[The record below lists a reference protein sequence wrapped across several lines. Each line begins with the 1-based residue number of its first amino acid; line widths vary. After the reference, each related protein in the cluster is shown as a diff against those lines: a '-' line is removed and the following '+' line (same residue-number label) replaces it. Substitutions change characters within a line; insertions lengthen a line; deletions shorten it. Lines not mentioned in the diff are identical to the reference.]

1 MKNDVLFDDD
11 AEEYL
16 AKNKNKKHE
25 KSSEERLKE
34 EIYNRRVKLVAL
46 SKTSQYHK
54 FMSYLRENAT
64 FFKTN
69 MNDADRECM
78 RRTCQRAWDNN
89 SVSTADDL
97 ELFNKTFGPWVDP
110 RKSKTIPVNKVKE
123 YTEPV
128 KTVEEEIA
136 YRSRGSYYA
145 MWDFIS
151 NPKWQEQL
159 KGRDDLYDKVKY
171 MIDRAKENN
180 ESVLPGKFKL
190 YEPSDEE
197 MYEKVLNLMKEVKE

>member
-25 KSSEERLKE
+25 KSSEELLKE

-46 SKTSQYHK
+46 SKTDYRK
-54 FMSYLRENAT
+54 FIAYLTENAT
-64 FFKTN
+64 FFKTK

-78 RRTCQRAWDNN
+78 RRTCQRAWDEN
-89 SVSTADDL
+89 SISTIEELD
-97 ELFNKTFGPWVDP
+97 LFNKTFGPWIDP
-110 RKSKTIPVNKVKE
+110 RKSKTIPVFKVKE
-123 YTEPV
+123 YEEPV
-128 KTVEEEIA
+128 MTIEEEIA

-159 KGRDDLYDKVKY
+159 KGRTDLYDKVKY

-197 MYEKVLNLMKEVKE
+197 MYVKVLNLMKVKE